1 MSMDIVCEVCG
12 NIGYKHLLVCCRDCK
27 CSAVHRYCM
36 DEIDYDAS
44 LPEWWCFECLQK
56 RGEVTSNRSLERVS
70 SQSSPSHAHFGS
82 TVHQQVTR
90 TGAITRAR
98 AAAAQGGTPSTSTA
112 PAVVLAMESLV
123 SGPDN
128 IDHIPL
134 RYKNI
139 DDVLW
144 NSRQPWNST
153 MTTVELC
160 SLERMSHLA
169 TKRLQ
174 LTKKGRRLLRQKSRL
189 ATKRL
194 QVTQNGSP

>member
-1 MSMDIVCEVCG
+1 MDTVCEVCG
-12 NIGYKHLLVCCRDCK
+12 NVGYKHLLVFCRDCK
-27 CSAVHRYCM
+27 CSVVHRYCM
-36 DEIDYDAS
+36 DEVIYDVS

-82 TVHQQVTR
+82 AVNQQVTR

-98 AAAAQGGTPSTSTA
+98 AAAAQRGTPSTSTA
-112 PAVVLAMESLV
+112 PAVVPARESLV
-123 SGPDN
+123 SDPDIN
-128 IDHIPL
+128 DHIPL

-144 NSRQPWNST
+144 NSHQPWNST
-153 MTTVELC
+153 ATTVELC
-160 SLERMSHLA
+160 SLERMSHPA

-174 LTKKGRRLLRQKSRL
+174 LTKRGRRLMRQKSRL

-194 QVTQNGSP
+194 QVTQNGRSP